1 MNKFSVLPKTFFA
14 ALLAA
19 VCVCGAPALFAD
31 DTNAGAAAAPAA
43 GPVPATAS
51 NLATQDV
58 LRAYLQIQEQLH
70 ATQLAIERS
79 RQDAQDVAGRNAVDV
94 GDRLNLIEKALH
106 EQQSSSRLV
115 LLVTVALAVTGLG
128 FLGVLS
134 ASYFQARAMQRF
146 TETALQMKQR
156 ELIGGPDPR
165 LLGAGGSAE
174 QATAQLIATI
184 ERLEKHIRELEAAKS
199 LPGLAE
205 TNGHGAEISPRG
217 EPPVLSENARQI
229 DVLLGK
235 GQSLLSLGQND
246 AALVCFDEAL
256 ALDPNHTEALIKR
269 GAACEKMQKLDEA
282 VACYDRA
289 IAADNTVTIAYLYK
303 GGVFNRMERYNE
315 ALACYEQA
323 LKTQE
328 KAHSRAA

>member
-1 MNKFSVLPKTFFA
+1 MNKFSILPKTFFA
-14 ALLAA
+14 ALIAA
-19 VCVCGAPALFAD
+19 VWVCGAPALFAD
-31 DTNAGAAAAPAA
+31 DTNAGASAAPA
-43 GPVPATAS
+43 VSPAPAPAS
-51 NLATQDV
+51 NLVTQDV

-106 EQQSSSRLV
+106 DQQSSSRLV

-146 TETALQMKQR
+146 TETALQMKQH
-156 ELIGGPDPR
+156 ELTGGPDPR
-165 LLGAGGSAE
+165 LLGGGSAE

-184 ERLEKHIRELEAAKS
+184 ERLEKHIRELEAAKL
-199 LPGLAE
+199 LPGVVE
-205 TNGHGAEISPRG
+205 TNGHDAEVSARG
-217 EPPVLSENARQI
+217 EPPVFSENARQI

-246 AALVCFDEAL
+246 AALACFDEAL

-269 GAACEKMQKLDEA
+269 GAACEKMQRLDEA